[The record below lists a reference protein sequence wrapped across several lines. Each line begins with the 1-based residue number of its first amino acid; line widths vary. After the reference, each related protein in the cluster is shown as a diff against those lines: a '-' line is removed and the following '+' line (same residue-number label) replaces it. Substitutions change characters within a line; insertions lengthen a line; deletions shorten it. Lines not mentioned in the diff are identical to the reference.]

1 MNIEIKKEN
10 NLEVVKMLKYSCYL
24 YSGFARANV
33 VVGKYTCET
42 SSYIYLHDVRV
53 IDYNG
58 VETRHEQYFVDKSKV
73 IRGEKFKSL
82 LD

>member
-1 MNIEIKKEN
+1 
-10 NLEVVKMLKYSCYL
+10 MLKYSCYL
-24 YSGFARANV
+24 YSGFAHATEII
-33 VVGKYTCET
+33 GKYTCET

-53 IDYNG
+53 MDHNG

-73 IRGEKFKSL
+73 ITGNKFESL